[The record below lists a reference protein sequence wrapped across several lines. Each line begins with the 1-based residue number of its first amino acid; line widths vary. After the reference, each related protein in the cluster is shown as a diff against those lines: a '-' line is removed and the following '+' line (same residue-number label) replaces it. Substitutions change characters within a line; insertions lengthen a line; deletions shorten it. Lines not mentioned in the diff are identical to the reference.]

1 MPPCLLIRHRKG
13 MDPDD
18 PCSKLGKNWEERGWG
33 ETTIRTY
40 YMFMEN
46 TIFNKR
52 KKIEEIA

>member
-46 TIFNKR
+46 TIFNK
-52 KKIEEIA
+52 KIEKTA